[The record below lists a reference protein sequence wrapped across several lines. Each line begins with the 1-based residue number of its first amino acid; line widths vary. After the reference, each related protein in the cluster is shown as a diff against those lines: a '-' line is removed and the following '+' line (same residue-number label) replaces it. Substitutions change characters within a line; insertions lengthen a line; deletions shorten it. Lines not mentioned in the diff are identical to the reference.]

1 MTYLGRAQY
10 WLIFISCY
18 EHFPLCRK
26 LYTRRAGQLM
36 RGPCVKKKAIF
47 LTLHFSPGLAE
58 GRWDDREGRPG
69 GRGRESGS
77 SVTSYKGIFSKHRLG
92 AGHFLPKIHPSF
104 QLTTVTGCSTQSPSL
119 VPAHFSSLIPRLMS
133 LWTWWYQ
140 PCCCWPCSSQSR
152 ECSLLPPWLGLF
164 SSWGLEC
171 CPSAFS
177 PWDRLYYQVLPTPPS
192 WESQSLP
199 TPHSRPPSTFTTPLP
214 QTSEFILC
222 LSLRQGPCPA
232 WLHNS
237 RARDSV
243 QCPTQP
249 TSAERG
255 RGRWELSSLL
265 LYCAQTDQQNCNRPD
280 RCRDD
285 LA

>member
-1 MTYLGRAQY
+1 MSTFLSVEGCIQGGQGNWWEVPVWRRRQSSWPCTSVQG
-10 WLIFISCY
+10 WL
-18 EHFPLCRK
+18 
-26 LYTRRAGQLM
+26 RAGEM
-36 RGPCVKKKAIF
+36 TEKA
-47 LTLHFSPGLAE
+47 G
-58 GRWDDREGRPG
+58 REGG
-69 GRGRESGS
+69 GGESGS

-152 ECSLLPPWLGLF
+152 ECSLLPHWLGLF

-177 PWDRLYYQVLPTPPS
+177 PCDRLYYQVLPTPPS

-237 RARDSV
+237 RAWDSV
-243 QCPTQP
+243 QYPTQP
-249 TSAERG
+249 TSAEWG
-255 RGRWELSSLL
+255 RGCCWAVLPATPLCTDWPAEL
-265 LYCAQTDQQNCNRPD
+265 
-280 RCRDD
+280 
-285 LA
+285 

>member
-1 MTYLGRAQY
+1 MTEKAGQDGGGGSLVHQLLVRKGSFQNTD
-10 WLIFISCY
+10 LEQVISCLK
-18 EHFPLCRK
+18 FIPVSDSPV
-26 LYTRRAGQLM
+26 TR
-36 RGPCVKKKAIF
+36 
-47 LTLHFSPGLAE
+47 
-58 GRWDDREGRPG
+58 
-69 GRGRESGS
+69 
-77 SVTSYKGIFSKHRLG
+77 
-92 AGHFLPKIHPSF
+92 
-104 QLTTVTGCSTQSPSL
+104 CSTQSLSL
-119 VPAHFSSLIPRLMS
+119 VSAHFSSLIPRLIS

-140 PCCCWPCSSQSR
+140 PCCCWPCSSQNR
-152 ECSLLPPWLGLF
+152 ECTLLPPWLGLF

-177 PWDRLYYQVLPTPPS
+177 PCDCLYYRVLPTPPS

-237 RARDSV
+237 RAQDSV
-243 QCPTQP
+243 QYPTQP
-249 TSAERG
+249 TSAEWG
-255 RGRWELSSLL
+255 RGCCWELSSLL
-265 LYCAQTDQQNCNRPD
+265 LHCAQTDQQICNRPE